1 MVNKIKKKVVFNKEK
16 NPLEKFGML
25 GKEEGFTRVKD
36 LPWLY
41 GNKCLGISPTMECEK
56 NKKV

>member
-1 MVNKIKKKVVFNKEK
+1 MTNRVKKGVVLNKAE
-16 NPLEKFGML
+16 NPLEKFGMF

-36 LPWLY
+36 LLWLY
-41 GNKCLGISPTMECEK
+41 GNKCLGISPTVKCEK

>member
-1 MVNKIKKKVVFNKEK
+1 MVNIMKEAGLNKVK

-36 LPWLY
+36 LLWLY
-41 GNKCLGISPTMECEK
+41 GNKCLGISPTVECKK